1 MLLLY
6 SEKLSKSKIFNE
18 FTSKS
23 ELFNDIAV
31 KWLFRFFNCYCIIFN
46 GKIIKGE
53 ITMTIFKELTK
64 SELTARIV
72 KWIPEINP
80 AYVFTVLSSESNS
93 FDESDVAFWLN
104 YFESLLYQ

>member
-1 MLLLY
+1 
-6 SEKLSKSKIFNE
+6 
-18 FTSKS
+18 
-23 ELFNDIAV
+23 
-31 KWLFRFFNCYCIIFN
+31 
-46 GKIIKGE
+46 
-53 ITMTIFKELTK
+53 MTIFKELTK

-72 KWIPEINP
+72 IPEINP